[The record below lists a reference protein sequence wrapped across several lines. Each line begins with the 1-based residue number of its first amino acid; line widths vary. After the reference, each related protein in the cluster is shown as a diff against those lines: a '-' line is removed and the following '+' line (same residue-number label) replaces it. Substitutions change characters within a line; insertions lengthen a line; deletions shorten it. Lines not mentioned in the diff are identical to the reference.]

1 MPRLTVRCDEHAPD
15 GAVLARGIF
24 RDDLDAEAT
33 DDTTRAHFAL
43 VGFEARNAQ
52 VHVSSAN
59 GRVEVLVGLGDR
71 DGVDATSLRHAIAA
85 LVRACGRTETL
96 AVALP
101 ADLGDTLPAD
111 VAAGAITM
119 SALSVRYRFDAHR
132 SKPNTD
138 GPAELVILLPVDPSA
153 AGPPIRPAVE
163 AAIERST
170 IVARGVDRARDLV
183 NEPGGTLTP
192 SEFARRCEEL
202 AGPQLQVIVHDLAA
216 IRELGMGGL
225 LGVNSGSDEPAVFV
239 ELHYTPSRPSV
250 AAPTDRHRLA
260 LIGKGI
266 TFDSGGI
273 NLKTK
278 PSALL
283 AMKNDMGGAA
293 AIVGAMSVFAD
304 LDVPT
309 SVSAYIPLTDNMTG
323 GGAYRP
329 GDVLTMYNGRT
340 VEVVDTDAEG
350 RIVLGDALAYATAHA
365 DAAAMLSVATLT
377 GTQIHATGMDIA
389 ALIGRDQS
397 LIDQVMAASA
407 RCNDRVWQ
415 LPRVAEYGP
424 LLKSGIA
431 DMTNRSE
438 APAASAFAALFLESF
453 IDDTPW
459 AHVDMAAVATR
470 DRDTPDG
477 PAGGRGWGVELLIEL
492 ASSFEN

>member
-1 MPRLTVRCDEHAPD
+1 VSRSPSTLSVHAADRVPD
-15 GAVLARGIF
+15 GTLVARGLF
-24 RDDLDAEAT
+24 REDLDAEAT
-33 DDTTRAHFAL
+33 DEATRAHLAL
-43 VGFEARNAQ
+43 VGFEAKNAQ
-52 VHVSSAN
+52 IHVSSAD

-71 DGVDATSLRHAIAA
+71 DRVDTTSVRHAVAA
-85 LVRACGRTETL
+85 LVRACGRSTTL
-96 AVALP
+96 AVTLL
-101 ADLGDTLPAD
+101 ADLGNAMPAD
-111 VAAGAITM
+111 VAASAITT
-119 SALSVRYRFDAHR
+119 SALSVRYRFDRHR

-138 GPAELVILLPVDPSA
+138 GPAELVIVLPDDPSA
-153 AGPPIRPAVE
+153 DRAAIE
-163 AAIERST
+163 AAIERAT
-170 IVARGVDRARDLV
+170 VVARGVALARDLV

-192 SEFARRCEEL
+192 TEFARRCEQL
-202 AGPQLQVIVHDLAA
+202 AGPQLQVVVHDLSA

-225 LGVNSGSDEPAVFV
+225 LGVNSGSDEPAAFV
-239 ELHYTPSRPSV
+239 ELHYTP
-250 AAPTDRHRLA
+250 ADPTDRPKLA

-266 TFDSGGI
+266 TYDTGGI

-278 PSALL
+278 PSSLL

-293 AIVGAMSVFAD
+293 AVVGALSVFAD
-304 LDVPT
+304 LAVPT
-309 SVSAYIPLTDNMTG
+309 PVSAYLPLTDNMTG

-329 GDVLTMYNGRT
+329 GDVLRMYNGRT

-365 DAAAMLSVATLT
+365 NAAALLSVATLT

-389 ALIGRDQS
+389 AVIGRDQS
-397 LIDQVMAASA
+397 VVDQVMAASA
-407 RCNDRVWQ
+407 RCTDRAWQ

-459 AHVDMAAVATR
+459 AHIDMAAVATR

-492 ASSFEN
+492 ASAFEL

>member
-1 MPRLTVRCDEHAPD
+1 ML
-15 GAVLARGIF
+15 
-24 RDDLDAEAT
+24 
-33 DDTTRAHFAL
+33 
-43 VGFEARNAQ
+43 
-52 VHVSSAN
+52 
-59 GRVEVLVGLGDR
+59 
-71 DGVDATSLRHAIAA
+71 
-85 LVRACGRTETL
+85 
-96 AVALP
+96 

-111 VAAGAITM
+111 VAAAAITT

-132 SKPNTD
+132 SKPSTD
-138 GPAELVILLPVDPSA
+138 GPAELVILLPDDADV
-153 AGPPIRPAVE
+153 PAVE
-163 AAIERST
+163 AAIERAA
-170 IVARGVDRARDLV
+170 IVARGVDLARDLV

-192 SEFARRCEEL
+192 TEFGRRCVEL

-225 LGVNSGSDEPAVFV
+225 LGVNSGSDEPAAFV
-239 ELHYTPSRPSV
+239 ELHYTP
-250 AAPTDRHRLA
+250 AAPTDRPTLA

-266 TFDSGGI
+266 TFDTGGI

-293 AIVGAMSVFAD
+293 AIVGALSVFAD

-309 SVSAYIPLTDNMTG
+309 PVSAYIPLTDNMGG

-329 GDVLTMYNGRT
+329 GDVLRMYNGRT

-350 RIVLGDALAYATAHA
+350 RIVLGDALAYSTAHA
-365 DAAAMLSVATLT
+365 NAAAVLSVATLT
-377 GTQIHATGMDIA
+377 GTQIHATGTDIA

-397 LIDQVMAASA
+397 VIDQVMAASA

-459 AHVDMAAVATR
+459 AHIDMAAVATR

-492 ASSFEN
+492 ASAFEI